1 MIRLSL
7 AVAIASLL
15 NKKEHE
21 GYRNV
26 GHNLNAKELYTLMGL
41 KASPMLYNYMSGKTK
56 TIEPERAIVL
66 FDKFDI
72 LIDDWLTPEELQQD
86 VTNREL
92 SMQIAAQPIQEIIE
106 EIVVVERLETE
117 AQLRRGLRK
126 LIARYY

>member
-1 MIRLSL
+1 MIRLPL
-7 AVAIASLL
+7 GVAIASLL
-15 NKKEHE
+15 NKKEFK

-56 TIEPERAIVL
+56 TIEPERAFVIYQ
-66 FDKFDI
+66 KFDI

-92 SMQIAAQPIQEIIE
+92 SVQIAAQPIREIIE
-106 EIVVVERLETE
+106 GIVDVERLDTE
-117 AQLRRGLRK
+117 AKMRRGLRK